1 MGKNRTSNEVI
12 QDILKACPT
21 HVNNLMLK
29 ANVSYRPIMKCVN
42 SGLLSI
48 HKESP
53 KLYGM
58 SRKKAVKIYRVTK
71 KGIEFLHK
79 ERNIKDG
86 N

>member
-12 QDILKACPT
+12 TAILNACPT

-29 ANVSYRPIMKCVN
+29 ANVSYKPIKKCVN
-42 SGLLSI
+42 AGLLSI

-53 KLYGM
+53 KLYRM
-58 SRKKAVKIYRVTK
+58 SRKKAVKIYRLTQ

-79 ERNIKDG
+79 ESYIKDG
-86 N
+86 